1 MSERP
6 AVLIM
11 QRHLGPLTVF
21 LEGAYDVYRF
31 WEGPPAEARD
41 QIRAVVVAG
50 EFELDK
56 GLIEALPNL
65 SLIACFTSGYDGID
79 LAWCRA

>member
-31 WEGPPAEARD
+31 GEGPPAEARD

-50 EFELDK
+50 
-56 GLIEALPNL
+56 GPSQN
-65 SLIACFTSGYDGID
+65 
-79 LAWCRA
+79 R